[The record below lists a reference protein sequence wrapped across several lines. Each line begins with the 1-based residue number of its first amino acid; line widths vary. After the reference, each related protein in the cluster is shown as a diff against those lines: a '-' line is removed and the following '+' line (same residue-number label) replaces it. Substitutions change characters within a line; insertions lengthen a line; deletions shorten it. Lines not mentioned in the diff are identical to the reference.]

1 VSLHGLTVSLV
12 DGTTHLGSFGY
23 IYIYI
28 YINFLTYTKVQR
40 ILEGKLICRYLYQNS
55 KLSWIIKME

>member
-23 IYIYI
+23 IYQFS
-28 YINFLTYTKVQR
+28 NLHKSATYFRRKFDWSLLV
-40 ILEGKLICRYLYQNS
+40 S
-55 KLSWIIKME
+55 KFKTFMDH

>member
-28 YINFLTYTKVQR
+28 NFLTYTKVQR
-40 ILEGKLICRYLYQNS
+40 ILEGNLICRYLYQNS